1 MTDETMNDVVVL
13 IDEDDREHQFEIEA
27 ILELDEGK
35 YAILIPLDEAYTN
48 TNEAIIMKFGLDEN
62 GEEVLFDIE
71 SDEEWDA
78 VADAYDQI
86 LESEEGFDFDE
97 EEEN

>member
-1 MTDETMNDVVVL
+1 MTDETMNEVVVL

-48 TNEAIIMKFGLDEN
+48 TNEAIIM
-62 GEEVLFDIE
+62 
-71 SDEEWDA
+71 
-78 VADAYDQI
+78 
-86 LESEEGFDFDE
+86 
-97 EEEN
+97 